1 MGSRVD
7 FLREKCDGLICVV
20 VLLIFSAS
28 CAAAGVFYLLNPVDP
43 RHDEFSL
50 GPLCRNLSFGL
61 IFLAIAGLIVA
72 MWSIVTMAVRY
83 SEAHAGEEE
92 DEQA

>member
-20 VLLIFSAS
+20 LLVIFSAS

-50 GPLCRNLSFGL
+50 GPLCRNLSVGL
-61 IFLAIAGLIVA
+61 VFLAVAGLIVA
-72 MWSIVTMAVRY
+72 GWSIDNMLTSY
-83 SEAHAGEEE
+83 SQAHAGEEE
-92 DEQA
+92 DEHA